1 MADKAM
7 ILEYLQTSTSGP
19 IVLKDLL
26 RHFDATGDD
35 VASDERPHFKRMVRE
50 LIAGGDIIELK
61 KNRIALPGQVG
72 LLVGHL
78 QVHRD
83 GFGFVVPKDK
93 SRSDLYI
100 SRENLKD
107 AMHGDL
113 VVASLQRKRSGKLSD
128 GTIVSI
134 LQRGQNRIIG
144 TYQDRGEHGF
154 VIPEDPRLPFKIA
167 VDSANTLHARDKHL
181 VVAQI
186 LCYNEQQRQPDG
198 EIIEVLGYP
207 NTPGMDEK
215 IVIHTYDL
223 PHEFPAAA
231 LDEAEQIAD
240 RISDEEI
247 QRRTD
252 FRDQIVF
259 TIDGEAAKDFDDA
272 VSIERLDTGNYRLG
286 VHIADVGY
294 YVKVGSAIDQEAF
307 KRGTSVYFPDR
318 ALPMFPERLS
328 SDMCSLRAGEDRLT
342 LSAVMDFDPTGK
354 MVSYELMPSIIRS
367 KQRFTYTRVR
377 QILKDEEPGLRTQ
390 YAEFLPA
397 LELMKDL
404 SELLLQRR
412 MQRGS
417 LDFDL
422 PEPEIILDV
431 QGQIDNIIKAERN
444 LAHRLIEEFMIAANE
459 AVAAHLAWMQIP
471 SIYRVHD
478 KPDDAKLSHLDTFLG
493 TMGVR
498 LQRGAEIHS
507 KDIQR
512 LLTRVHGKPTEHLV
526 NFLTLRAMKQAVY
539 AVQNTGH
546 FGLASTH
553 YTHFTSPIRRYP
565 DLTVHRILNDTW
577 QGRGFSESAVE
588 HRRQELASIA
598 EHSSQ
603 RERVAMEAERD
614 ILAIKKLRFMRDKV
628 GDVFHGVISG
638 VAPFGLF
645 VELREY
651 FVEGLIHVTNLRGDH
666 YFYHEESYCLVG
678 ERTHTRYRMGDAVT
692 IQIAK
697 VDVARRQMDL
707 MLA

>member
-1 MADKAM
+1 MVNKTL
-7 ILEYLQTSTSGP
+7 ILEYLQTSTPGP
-19 IVLKDLL
+19 ILLKELL
-26 RHFDATGDD
+26 RHFDVTGE
-35 VASDERPHFKRMVRE
+35 ERPRFKRMVQE
-50 LIAGGDIIELK
+50 LVASGEIIELK
-61 KNRIALPGQVG
+61 KNRVALPEQVG
-72 LLVGHL
+72 LIVGHL

-83 GFGFVVPKDK
+83 GFGFVVPRDK
-93 SRSDLYI
+93 GRSDVYI
-100 SRENLKD
+100 SRDHLKD

-113 VVASLQRKRSGKLSD
+113 VVAGLQRKRSGKLND
-128 GTIVSI
+128 GTIVRI
-134 LQRGQNRIIG
+134 LQRGQNRVIG
-144 TYQDRGEHGF
+144 TYQDRDDHGL
-154 VIPEDPRLPFKIA
+154 VIPEDPRLPFKIHI
-167 VDSANTLHARDKHL
+167 DRANALNARDKQI

-186 LCYNEQQRQPDG
+186 LRYNERNRQPDG
-198 EIIEVLGYP
+198 EIIEILGYP
-207 NTPGMDEK
+207 NTPGMDDEM
-215 IVIHTYDL
+215 VIHAYDL
-223 PHEFPAAA
+223 PNEFPAVA
-231 LDEAEQIAD
+231 LDEAE
-240 RISDEEI
+240 RIPDNIPDEELR
-247 QRRTD
+247 QRAD
-252 FRDQIVF
+252 FRDHLVF
-259 TIDGEAAKDFDDA
+259 TIDGETAKDFDDA
-272 VSIERLDTGNYRLG
+272 VSIERLDSGNYRLG

-294 YVKVGSAIDQEAF
+294 YVRAGSALDQEAF
-307 KRGTSVYFPDR
+307 KRGTSVYFPEW
-318 ALPMFPERLS
+318 AIPMFPERLS

-342 LSAVMDFDPTGK
+342 LSVVMDFDPTGK
-354 MVSYELMPSIIRS
+354 MVAYDLMSSVIRS
-367 KQRFTYTRVR
+367 KQRFTYARVR
-377 QILKDEEPGLRTQ
+377 QILKDEKPGLREQ

-404 SELLLQRR
+404 SELLLQLR
-412 MQRGS
+412 MRRGS

-431 QGQIDNIIKAERN
+431 QGHIENIIKAERN

-471 SIYRVHD
+471 SLYRVHD

-498 LQRGAEIHS
+498 LQRGAQIHS

-512 LLTRVHGKPTEHLV
+512 LLTRVQGKPTEHLV
-526 NFLTLRAMKQAVY
+526 NFLTLRAMKQAFY
-539 AVQNTGH
+539 AAHNTGH

-565 DLTVHRILNDTW
+565 DLTVHRILRDAW
-577 QGRGFSESAVE
+577 QGRGFSEHAVQD
-588 HRRQELASIA
+588 RRQELESIA
-598 EHSSQ
+598 GHSSQ

-651 FVEGLIHVTNLRGDH
+651 FVEGLIHVTNMRGDH
-666 YFYHEESYCLVG
+666 YFYHEESYSLVG
-678 ERTHTRYRMGDAVT
+678 ERSHIRYRMGDAVT